1 MVYSIWHIAYRK
13 KQIWLLVISYWLL
26 VSLSGCAAITETAK
40 SIAGVSTKALETG
53 RKSAIKKTFNYDSF
67 TCYTKT
73 LEILKRLNAYIYT
86 QDIKKQIIAIYVSQ
100 NDTTPVGFFFKE
112 LGQNNTQIEVSSPST
127 YAKEYFSAKLFSA
140 LEKPVTIEKPVGQP

>member
-1 MVYSIWHIAYRK
+1 MLKSKILILSMVFS
-13 KQIWLLVISYWLL
+13 LCLM
-26 VSLSGCAAITETAK
+26 VSLTGCGTIKETTK
-40 SIAGVSTKALETG
+40 CIAGVSTKALEKG
-53 RKSAIKKTFNYDSF
+53 RKSAIKKAFNYDYF

-100 NDTTPVGFFFKE
+100 SDTTPVGFFFKE
-112 LGQNNTQIEVSSPST
+112 IDQNTTQIEVSSPST

>member
-1 MVYSIWHIAYRK
+1 MLKSKIFICG
-13 KQIWLLVISYWLL
+13 LLFAILA
-26 VSLSGCAAITETAK
+26 SGCASIKDTVK
-40 SIAGVSTKALETG
+40 CIAGVSTKVLEDG
-53 RKSAIKKTFNYDSF
+53 RKTAVKKTFNYDYF

-73 LEILKRLNAYIYT
+73 SEILKGLNAYIYT

-100 NDTTPVGFFFKE
+100 SDTTPVGFFFKE
-112 LGQNNTQIEVSSPST
+112 VDQNTTQIEVSSPST